1 MNGPGGYPAEF
12 PLEQER
18 EFFYGKYRGVVSSV
32 DAPTCRI
39 KARVPAVLGT
49 AETGWC
55 MPCVPYAGPQR
66 GIAFL
71 PEPGS
76 GVWIEFEGG
85 DVSYPIWTG
94 CYWRDGEK
102 PPEAA
107 PNVKVI
113 VTASGHKLIFND
125 AEEGASITI
134 SDPNGNTVTLNA
146 SGITLKKESQQV
158 VIAAA
163 NVSVNNGALVVR

>member
-1 MNGPGGYPAEF
+1 VNGLGGYPGDD

-18 EFFYGKYRGVVSSV
+18 QFFYGKYRGVVSAV
-32 DAPTCRI
+32 EATTCRI
-39 KARVPAVLGT
+39 KATVPSVLGDT
-49 AETGWC
+49 ETGWC

-71 PEPGS
+71 PEAGS

-85 DVSYPIWTG
+85 DVSYPVWTG
-94 CYWRDGEK
+94 CFWRDGER

-113 VTASGHKLIFND
+113 VTATGHKLILND
-125 AEEGASITI
+125 DEASITI
-134 SDPNGNTVTLNA
+134 SDPSGGAVTLNEAGLTLSKAGQQIVIGDA
-146 SGITLKKESQQV
+146 S
-158 VIAAA
+158 
-163 NVSVNNGALVVR
+163 VSVNDGALVVE

>member
-1 MNGPGGYPAEF
+1 VNGLGGYPADY

-18 EFFYGKYRGVVSSV
+18 QFFYGKYRGVVSAV
-32 DAPTCRI
+32 DATTCRI
-39 KARVPAVLGT
+39 KATVPSVLGDT
-49 AETGWC
+49 ESGWC

-71 PEPGS
+71 PEAGS

-85 DVSYPIWTG
+85 DVSYPVWTG
-94 CYWRDGEK
+94 CFWRDGEK

-113 VTASGHKLIFND
+113 VTATGHKLILND
-125 AEEGASITI
+125 DEASITI
-134 SDPNGNTVTLNA
+134 SDPSGGSVTLNQAGLTLSKAGQQIVIGDA
-146 SGITLKKESQQV
+146 S
-158 VIAAA
+158 
-163 NVSVNNGALVVR
+163 VSVNDGALVVE

>member
-18 EFFYGKYRGVVSSV
+18 EFFYGKYRGVVSDV

-85 DVSYPIWTG
+85 DVSYPVWTG
-94 CYWRDGEK
+94 CYWRDGE
-102 PPEAA
+102 PPEGVA
-107 PNVKVI
+107 PNVKLI
-113 VTASGHKLIFND
+113 VTATGLKVMLND
-125 AEEGASITI
+125 DEPSITI
-134 SDPNGNTVTLNA
+134 SDPSGNMVTLNEA
-146 SGITLKKESQQV
+146 GITVSKAEMQIV
-158 VIAAA
+158 VSDA
-163 NVSVNNGALVVR
+163 NVTVNDGALVVE

>member
-1 MNGPGGYPAEF
+1 VNGPGGYPANY

-18 EFFYGKYRGVVSSV
+18 QFFYGKYRGAVSTV
-32 DAPTCRI
+32 DTAACRI
-39 KARVPAVLGT
+39 KATVPSVLGDT
-49 AETGWC
+49 ETGWC

-85 DVSYPIWTG
+85 DVSYPVWTG
-94 CYWRDGEK
+94 CFWRDGEK

-113 VTASGHKLIFND
+113 VTATGHKLILND
-125 AEEGASITI
+125 DEGSVMI
-134 SDPNGNTVTLNA
+134 SDSNGNAVTLNEV
-146 SGITLKKESQQV
+146 GITLSKGGQQI
-158 VIAAA
+158 VIGDAS
-163 NVSVNNGALVVR
+163 VSVNDGALVVE